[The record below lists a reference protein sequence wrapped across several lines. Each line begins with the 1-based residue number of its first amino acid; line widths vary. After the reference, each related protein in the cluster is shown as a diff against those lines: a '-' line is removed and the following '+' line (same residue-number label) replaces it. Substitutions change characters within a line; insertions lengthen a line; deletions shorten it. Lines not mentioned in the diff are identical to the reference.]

1 MVLGIVFIVFL
12 TPILI
17 IALIIWY
24 KMRKNRMQNETM
36 LKLAEKGIV
45 PTADALQAAGASRV
59 DAVLPPCRR
68 AGRRPGPGR

>member
-36 LKLAEKGIV
+36 LTLAEKGIV
-45 PTADALQAAGASRV
+45 PPAEAMQAIGTGRV
-59 DAVLPPCRR
+59 DAVLPRPPPRR
-68 AGRRPGPGR
+68 SPTRRRC